1 VERLPDGHRRVLVWR
16 YQEERSLNE
25 IASLL
30 GVTANAAPKLLLR
43 AIERVNREL
52 ERPS

>member
-1 VERLPDGHRRVLVWR
+1 MPDDHRHVLDWR

-43 AIERVNREL
+43 AIEWVNREL
-52 ERPS
+52 EGPS